1 MRYISQYIAAG
12 LLVVS
17 SAGCDKKESPTESSA
32 DSSPVGAQVEKALD
46 EAAAEAGAEG
56 LFDKELRKR
65 ACEILSPQL
74 VASTFDVPE
83 AELKQ
88 HKIAGCI
95 YSWSGGDQIVEARF
109 TTIIVHKT
117 TEHAKTWFQNAT
129 KGMSTQEAQ
138 AQIDQISKQVTTKM
152 EEKNQIDPKTTKQVT
167 DLTGGMLAGM
177 GGEEGFQFEDI
188 AGVGDEARFSL
199 SDGVIYVRKGNAGF
213 VVGAY
218 KGAQKPP
225 LDMKGVSI
233 KEMPKKAMAE
243 EKAWV
248 KKTLDARKRDAKKL
262 ALGVVAALR

>member
-1 MRYISQYIAAG
+1 MRHISQYIAAG
-12 LLVVS
+12 LLVI
-17 SAGCDKKESPTESSA
+17 SALGCDKKESTTEPST
-32 DSSPVGAQVEKALD
+32 DTSPEGAQVD
-46 EAAAEAGAEG
+46 EAASEAGAKG

-88 HKIAGCI
+88 HKISGCI
-95 YSWSGGDQIVEARF
+95 YSWSSGDQIVEARF
-109 TTIIVHKT
+109 TTIMVHKT
-117 TEHAKTWFQNAT
+117 TERAKTWFQNAT
-129 KGMSTQEAQ
+129 KNLTTAEAQ
-138 AQIDQISKQVTTKM
+138 AQMDEITKRVTARM

-167 DLTGGMLAGM
+167 DLTGGMLAGS
-177 GGEEGFQFEDI
+177 GGDEGFQFEDI

-199 SDGVIYVRKGNAGF
+199 SDGVIYVREGNAGF

-218 KGAQKPP
+218 KGAAKPP
-225 LDMKGVSI
+225 LDMKGVAI

-243 EKAWV
+243 EKAWI